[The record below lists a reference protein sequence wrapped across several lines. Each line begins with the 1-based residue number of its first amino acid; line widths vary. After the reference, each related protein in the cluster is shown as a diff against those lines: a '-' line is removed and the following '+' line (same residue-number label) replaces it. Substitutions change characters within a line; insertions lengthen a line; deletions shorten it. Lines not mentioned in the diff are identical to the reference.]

1 MHKRNVNANFN
12 MSQMAIDILVLVIAY
27 FVSGITAFVTV
38 QEYLLFPSIWVLIVF
53 GLTMFLTMFSLR
65 MYDVTTFLYTDRV
78 IYSTVIA
85 VLVATVA
92 VCSVMFFTR
101 PEETSWLYIVL
112 YSFYSLIFLVLSRS
126 TNKYIHLKRN
136 GKNTTNVLFIGSDE
150 CYTQYIHFLQRT
162 SMKVK
167 ICGKIQFSD
176 PEVVSEKS
184 FEKVL
189 KDRLIDEVV
198 LVQEVNQQ
206 RHAKIMPLLMVCEEM
221 GVTASLM
228 LNIYKLPTSN
238 HFVSSVGTFPMITY
252 HNISFDKVQLF
263 FKRFL
268 DIILSFIGLI
278 VASPI
283 LLVTA
288 IAIKLESPGNVIF
301 KQTRIGKNSKPFKI
315 YKFRSMFIDAEERKK
330 ELMAQNQLDT
340 DLMFKM
346 ENDPR
351 ITKVGKFI
359 RKTSIDELPQLLN
372 ILVGDMSLV
381 GTRPPTKDEVEKYER
396 HHLRRISITPG
407 LTGMWQVSGR
417 SSITDFEQVVELDR
431 KYIENWSLLLDV
443 KLVLKT
449 VWVVLK
455 GRGAS

>member
-1 MHKRNVNANFN
+1 MHRRNINANYN
-12 MSQMAIDILVLVIAY
+12 MSQMAIDILVLIISY
-27 FVSGITAFVTV
+27 FVAGITAFISVN
-38 QEYLLFPSIWVLIVF
+38 EYLLFPSVWVLIVF

-65 MYDVTTFLYTDRV
+65 MYDITTFLYTDRI
-78 IYSTVIA
+78 IYSTVVS
-85 VLVATVA
+85 VLVATLA

-101 PEETSWLYIVL
+101 PEETSWFYVFL
-112 YSFYSLIFLVLSRS
+112 YSTYSFIFLVLARS
-126 TNKYIHLKRN
+126 ANKYVRINRI
-136 GKNTTNVLFIGSDE
+136 GKNSTNVLFVGNDE
-150 CYTQYIHFLQRT
+150 CYAQYIHFLQRT
-162 SMKVK
+162 AMKVK
-167 ICGKIQFSD
+167 ICGKIQYSD
-176 PEVVSEKS
+176 PAVTSEKA
-184 FEKVL
+184 FEKIL

-198 LVQEVNQQ
+198 MVQEVNQQ
-206 RHAKIMPLLMVCEEM
+206 RHAKVQPLLAVCEEM

-238 HFVSSVGTFPMITY
+238 YFVSSVGTFPMITY

-263 FKRFL
+263 FKRVL
-268 DIILSFIGLI
+268 DIILSFIGL
-278 VASPI
+278 VLSSPI
-283 LLVTA
+283 LLATA

-301 KQTRIGKNSKPFKI
+301 KQVRIGKNSKPFKI
-315 YKFRSMFIDAEERKK
+315 YKFRSMYIDAEERKK

-372 ILVGDMSLV
+372 ILIGDMSLV

-431 KYIENWSLLLDV
+431 TYIENWSLLLDV
-443 KLVLKT
+443 KLVFKT
-449 VWVVLK
+449 VLVVLK